1 MKAMANKNATSKKM
15 VTITLV
21 KSLAKRLPKHLAT
34 VKGLGLKRIHQTV
47 QVQDTPEN
55 RGMIN
60 AINYLLKVE

>member
-1 MKAMANKNATSKKM
+1 MANQKANSSHKM

-47 QVQDTPEN
+47 QVQDTPQN

-60 AINYLLKVE
+60 SVQYLLKVE